1 MARGQ
6 RKSIEEKIY
15 KKEELI
21 KILNTRIEKESKEL
35 KALLSEQR
43 QKEIEMLYDFIK
55 KSCLSLNEATE
66 VLQQYLSNKYGATA

>member
-6 RKSIEEKIY
+6 RKSIEYKIAE
-15 KKEELI
+15 KEELI
-21 KILNTRIEKESKEL
+21 NALIVRIEKENKEL

>member
-6 RKSIEEKIY
+6 RKSIEDKIAE
-15 KKEELI
+15 KEELI
-21 KILNTRIEKESKEL
+21 NALIVRIEKENKEL